1 MNTVDWTASI
11 SKLCYLTFY
20 AQKINA
26 QLSCQ
31 TWCWHFVYVP
41 CDSKD
46 ITQLDNRRLHIIER
60 ADKERGSRSW
70 LAIQGP
76 VFIDLRQV
84 DRILA
89 CAGSSQ
95 NQDLTENCNI
105 FFYIDQVLIDNP
117 SLIMNTAHFGL
128 LELHETI
135 LHTSHIRY
143 VVSFWEFSPHI
154 HTLNWLHLCYNSFVL
169 CDCW

>member
-1 MNTVDWTASI
+1 MSLGHGHQMECPPILDSRQNYKSLAGPWTASI
-11 SKLCYLTFY
+11 SKLCVLTFY

-105 FFYIDQVLIDNP
+105 FFYRDQVLIDNP
-117 SLIMNTAHFGL
+117 SLIMNTQ
-128 LELHETI
+128 
-135 LHTSHIRY
+135 
-143 VVSFWEFSPHI
+143 
-154 HTLNWLHLCYNSFVL
+154 HTLDY
-169 CDCW
+169 